1 MVSSEQRLL
10 DLFRRLDEPDR
21 RTLLDFAEFLAQ
33 RRAGAPAGVSP
44 LPRPGT
50 ESVVSAI
57 KRLHRSY
64 PDVRRHRL
72 MPNVEKLLAQHMMEN
87 RPAPQVIDELEAL
100 FAAEY
105 RSSAGA

>member
-1 MVSSEQRLL
+1 MATADQRLM
-10 DLFRRLDEPDR
+10 DLFARLDQVDR
-21 RTLLDFAEFLAQ
+21 RTLLDFAEFLAG
-33 RRAGAPAGVSP
+33 RRRERAAEPAPQ
-44 LPRPGT
+44 PRPAV

-64 PDVRRHRL
+64 PCGRHHQL
-72 MPNVEKLLAQHMMEN
+72 MPAVEKLLAQHMMEN

-105 RSSAGA
+105 RSSSGA